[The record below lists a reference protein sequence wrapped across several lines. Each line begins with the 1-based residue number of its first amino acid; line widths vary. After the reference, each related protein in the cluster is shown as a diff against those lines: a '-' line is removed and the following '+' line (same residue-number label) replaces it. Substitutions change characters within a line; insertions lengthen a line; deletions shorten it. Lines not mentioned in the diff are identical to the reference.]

1 MIILNFQ
8 QKAKVTVSSKDQNL
22 INWQRI
28 PKINFVIKIKALTK
42 SIIMGFLKSY
52 REISKKEIT
61 IEAFQL

>member
-1 MIILNFQ
+1 MIILNFH